1 MWYFCQNNTHTLVKA
16 FRIVTIALHVI
27 IWSAVLGVPY
37 LFTSPESHY
46 GQIGL
51 LVCNFFTLANIL
63 HIGLF
68 YFNAFFLYSN
78 FLTRS
83 RWWLYVLSIAVLIA
97 VFYYGKLII
106 INAWFPELANDDN
119 VFAFT
124 FFPIIFFLVIS
135 TIYRLVLDKI
145 RSEKAQ
151 LATELKFLRSQVSP
165 HFLFNVLNTLVSMAR
180 YKSDLLEPSLIKLS
194 GLMRYMLYEANDYK
208 VSIAQEIDYIQNY
221 IELQKMR
228 FGDDIEIRTT
238 IQEKNG
244 GHIIEPM
251 LLIPLV
257 ENAFKHGVANGN
269 NHFISVD
276 LTLENYILSLS
287 VKNSFAKDGSSKDSN
302 SGIGL
307 SNLRS
312 RLNILYPQRHMLTI
326 EEHSDVFNA
335 NLTIKL
341 R

>member
-1 MWYFCQNNTHTLVKA
+1 MKTI
-16 FRIVTIALHVI
+16 RIVTIALQVV

-37 LFTSPESHY
+37 LLTSSESHY
-46 GQIGL
+46 GQMGL

-78 FLTRS
+78 LLTRS
-83 RWWLYVLSIAVLIA
+83 RWWLYLLSIGVLIA
-97 VFYYGKLII
+97 GLYYVKLFI
-106 INAWFPELANDDN
+106 INKWFADLANDQN

-124 FFPIIFFLVIS
+124 FFPIILFLVAS

-145 RSEKAQ
+145 VSEKIQ

-165 HFLFNVLNTLVSMAR
+165 HFLFNVLNNLVLMAR
-180 YKSDLLEPSLIKLS
+180 HKSDLLEPSLIKLS
-194 GLMRYMLYEANDYK
+194 GLMRYMLHEANDCK
-208 VSIAQEIDYIQNY
+208 VSTAQEINYLRNY

-228 FGDDIEIRTT
+228 FGDDVEVRTT
-238 IQEKNG
+238 IHEKEG
-244 GHIIEPM
+244 GHAIEPM

-257 ENAFKHGVANGN
+257 ENAFKHGVAIGSNQ
-269 NHFISVD
+269 FISVD
-276 LTLENYILSLS
+276 LTLQNCILSLC
-287 VKNSFAKDGSSKDSN
+287 VKNSFAKQGSSKDKS

-307 SNLRS
+307 NNLRS
-312 RLNILYPQRHMLTI
+312 RLNLLYPQRHMLTI
-326 EEHSDVFNA
+326 EEHPDIFNA

>member
-1 MWYFCQNNTHTLVKA
+1 MKT

-27 IWSAVLGVPY
+27 IWSAVLGLPY
-37 LFTSPESHY
+37 LFVSTENHSS
-46 GQIGL
+46 QNGL
-51 LVCNFFTLANIL
+51 LYCNFFTLANVL

-83 RWWLYVLSIAVLIA
+83 RWWLYVLSIAVLIGG
-97 VFYYGKLII
+97 FYYGKLFI
-106 INAWFPELANDDN
+106 INKWFAELANDEN

-124 FFPIIFFLVIS
+124 FFPIIFFLIIS

-145 RSEKAQ
+145 HSEKTQ

-165 HFLFNVLNTLVSMAR
+165 HFLFNVLNNLVSMAR
-180 YKSDLLEPSLIKLS
+180 HKSDLLEPSLIKLS
-194 GLMRYMLYEANDYK
+194 GLMRYMLYEANDCK
-208 VSIAQEIDYIQNY
+208 VSTAQEIDYIRNY

-228 FGDDIEIRTT
+228 FGDDVEIRTT
-238 IQEKNG
+238 IHEKDG

-257 ENAFKHGVANGN
+257 ENAFKHGVAIGSSQ
-269 NHFISVD
+269 FISVD

-287 VKNSFAKDGSSKDSN
+287 VKNSFAKDGNSKDSN

-307 SNLRS
+307 NNLRS
-312 RLNILYPQRHMLTI
+312 RLNLLYPQRHMLTI

>member
-1 MWYFCQNNTHTLVKA
+1 MWYFCKNKNALMKT
-16 FRIVTIALHVI
+16 FRITIALHLV
-27 IWSAVLGVPY
+27 IWSAVLGLPY
-37 LFTSPESHY
+37 LFTSPDSHY

-68 YFNAFFLYSN
+68 YFNAFFLYSK

-97 VFYYGKLII
+97 GFYYGKLLI
-106 INAWFPELANDDN
+106 INIWFADLAADEN
-119 VFAFT
+119 VFGFT
-124 FFPIIFFLVIS
+124 FFPIILFLVIS

-145 RSEKAQ
+145 RSEKTQ

-165 HFLFNVLNTLVSMAR
+165 HFLFNVLNNLVSMAR
-180 YKSDLLEPSLIKLS
+180 HKSDLLEPSLIKLS
-194 GLMRYMLYEANDYK
+194 GLMRYMLYEANGHK
-208 VSIAQEIDYIQNY
+208 VSTAQEINYIRNY

-228 FGDDIEIRTT
+228 FGDDVEIRTT
-238 IQEKNG
+238 IQEKDPA
-244 GHIIEPM
+244 HVIEPM

-257 ENAFKHGVANGN
+257 ENAFKHGVAIGMNQ
-269 NHFISVD
+269 FISVD
-276 LTLENYILSLS
+276 LTLDNYILSLS
-287 VKNSFAKDGSSKDSN
+287 VKNSFAKNGSSKDS
-302 SGIGL
+302 STGIGL
-307 SNLRS
+307 NNLKS
-312 RLNILYPQRHMLTI
+312 RLNLLYPQRHRLTI